1 MEEMYRASYGGVRF
15 GVSMPSPGAPASQYL
30 DVFTSLEGLWI
41 PLFKSFYSP
50 ISRSPLPSLQVRN
63 GVKDG
68 AENSHPLITYLVIL
82 VTSSHPETVGVL
94 PWVTSLV

>member
-68 AENSHPLITYLVIL
+68 AENSHPLINLFGH
-82 VTSSHPETVGVL
+82 SGDQL
-94 PWVTSLV
+94 PS